1 MILRPTFGV
10 AEALISDG
18 DPVKLLPFRR
28 RALTVTAAA
37 AALAVLSGCAA
48 QAAPT
53 PGPVLPI
60 SMDAAELTPADVTTW
75 LDGSVPAEMERSG
88 IVGGAVTVVRDGEI
102 IASRGY
108 GLADASDPSSAVD
121 PASTLFRVGSVSKL
135 FTATAVM
142 QGVERGDLDLD
153 VDIEEYLD
161 FEVPRSFD
169 EPITLRH
176 LLTHTAGFEERIRG
190 LFASKASLRD
200 ALVTDP
206 PEQVFEPGTTP
217 AYSNFGNALAGYI
230 AARAAGVSFE
240 ELAARDI
247 LSPAG
252 MSSSSFEQPLPA
264 RLADRMSKGYSAA
277 GSPAV
282 PFEFVAVGPAGAL
295 SASAEDMARFMNA
308 HLDDSLLS
316 PATREV
322 MQAPGLD
329 ADSVGTLAKGP
340 RMALGFFDESRN
352 GHRIL
357 GHGGDTRVFH
367 THLQL
372 YPDDATGI
380 FVTFNSSG
388 STSGDAHFLR
398 DSIMRGFADRYFPGP
413 VSSTVSPTA
422 AKHAALAE
430 GTYSS
435 SRRSVS
441 TFVGILDL
449 LTQPTIIAQPD
460 NTIVVTPH
468 PLTGKSMS
476 FEEVRPWVWQEVG
489 GQRLMTMRESD
500 GVISFDSA
508 FSLIRVDELRSGT
521 VALPLFALSALLVIL
536 GALAWPIS
544 AVSRRMLRAPR
555 VVRAVNPLARV
566 LTRVGVWST
575 VVALIGWVGVISVV
589 ATLTDVGDASLR
601 IIQAFQVVGLL
612 GAIPAGWYLVQAI
625 SHREGWIAIA
635 GRALLLVGLV
645 GVGVFAVS
653 FGLIAPSVSY

>member
-1 MILRPTFGV
+1 MILRPIFGA

-18 DPVKLLPFRR
+18 VPVKLSPFRR
-28 RALTVTAAA
+28 RALAVTAAV

-53 PGPVLPI
+53 PDPVLPI

-153 VDIEEYLD
+153 ADIKEYLD

-190 LFASKASLRD
+190 LFQAEGSSLRD

-247 LSPAG
+247 LGPVG
-252 MSSSSFEQPLPA
+252 MSSSTFEQPLPA
-264 RLADRMSKGYSAA
+264 EFADHMSKGYLAA

-295 SASAEDMARFMNA
+295 SASAEDMARFMTA
-308 HLDDSLLS
+308 YLDDSLLS
-316 PATREV
+316 PATREL

-329 ADSVGTLAKGP
+329 ADSLGTLASGP

-357 GHGGDTRVFH
+357 GHGGDTAAFH
-367 THLQL
+367 SHLQL

-380 FVTFNSSG
+380 FMTFNSTG
-388 STSGDAHFLR
+388 SAGAAHFLR
-398 DSIMRGFADRYFPGP
+398 DSITRGFADRYFPGP

-422 AKHAALAE
+422 AEHAELAA

-435 SRRSVS
+435 SRRSAS

-449 LTQPTIIAQPD
+449 LTQPTIVAQPD

-468 PLTGKSMS
+468 PLTGRAMS

-508 FSLIRVDELRSGT
+508 FSLLPVDELRSGP
-521 VALPLFALSALLVIL
+521 VALPLFLLSALIVIF

-544 AVSRRMLRAPR
+544 ALARRLLRAPR
-555 VVRAVNPLARV
+555 TARPVSPLARV
-566 LTRVGVWST
+566 LTRIGVWST
-575 VVALIGWVGVISVV
+575 VVSLVGWVGVIAAV
-589 ATLTDVGDASLR
+589 ATFTDVGDASIR

-625 SHREGWIAIA
+625 RHREGWIAIA
-635 GRALLLVGLV
+635 GRALLLVGLI
-645 GVGVFAVS
+645 GVGVFALS
-653 FGLIAPSVSY
+653 YGLIAPSVSY